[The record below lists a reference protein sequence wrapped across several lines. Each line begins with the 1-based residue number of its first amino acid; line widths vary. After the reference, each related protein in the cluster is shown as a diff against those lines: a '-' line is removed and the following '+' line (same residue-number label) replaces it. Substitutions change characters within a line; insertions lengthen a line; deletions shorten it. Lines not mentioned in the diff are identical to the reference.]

1 MKQYKLLVLSG
12 DGIGPEII
20 DVGLEL
26 IQQIEKNEQISFVIT
41 KELVGGAA
49 IDEYGEAIKDETIAI
64 AKQSD
69 AVLWGAVGGP
79 KWDNPSASVRPEQG
93 LLKIRSELNLWA
105 NLRPV
110 KIWGELINSSS
121 IKKEKLIDV
130 DILVIRELIS
140 GAYFG
145 KPQERRIHNGKREAV
160 DTIYYNEDQIANIAH
175 LGFQLARKRKGKL
188 HSVDKANVL
197 ESSRLWREV
206 VHEIQSQYT
215 DVDFQDI
222 LVDAATMHLIRQP
235 SDFDVMIASNLFGD
249 IITDEASM
257 LSGSLGMLPS
267 ASLSD
272 ISESGT
278 GVGLYE
284 PIHGSAPDIAGKGIA
299 NPIATFLCIA
309 MLFRYS
315 LNLENIALK
324 IEASVAKVIESGLRT
339 QDIAEDSKDAVST
352 KQMAN
357 AIIEQYAMI

>member
-1 MKQYKLLVLSG
+1 
-12 DGIGPEII
+12 
-20 DVGLEL
+20 
-26 IQQIEKNEQISFVIT
+26 
-41 KELVGGAA
+41 
-49 IDEYGEAIKDETIAI
+49 
-64 AKQSD
+64 
-69 AVLWGAVGGP
+69 
-79 KWDNPSASVRPEQG
+79 
-93 LLKIRSELNLWA
+93 
-105 NLRPV
+105 
-110 KIWGELINSSS
+110 
-121 IKKEKLIDV
+121 
-130 DILVIRELIS
+130 
-140 GAYFG
+140 
-145 KPQERRIHNGKREAV
+145 
-160 DTIYYNEDQIANIAH
+160 
-175 LGFQLARKRKGKL
+175 
-188 HSVDKANVL
+188 
-197 ESSRLWREV
+197 
-206 VHEIQSQYT
+206 
-215 DVDFQDI
+215 
-222 LVDAATMHLIRQP
+222 MHLIRQP

-299 NPIATFLCIA
+299 NPIAMFLCIA

-315 LNLENIALK
+315 LNLENIAIK